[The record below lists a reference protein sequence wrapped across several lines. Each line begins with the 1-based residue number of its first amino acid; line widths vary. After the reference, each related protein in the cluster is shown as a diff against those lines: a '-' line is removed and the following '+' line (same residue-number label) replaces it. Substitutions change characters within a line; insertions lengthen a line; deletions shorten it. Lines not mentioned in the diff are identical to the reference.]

1 MRRVNFF
8 VSVHVTGSNENSFH
22 KSENQT
28 GTKLKEQG
36 MSNKQNEA
44 RICIFRQMD
53 EQINTFVMNKKD
65 ERIRQYRGNTSE

>member
-1 MRRVNFF
+1 
-8 VSVHVTGSNENSFH
+8 
-22 KSENQT
+22 
-28 GTKLKEQG
+28 

>member
-1 MRRVNFF
+1 ANL
-8 VSVHVTGSNENSFH
+8 
-22 KSENQT
+22 
-28 GTKLKEQG
+28 GTNTLAFSYAELTLKEQG
-36 MSNKQNEA
+36 MSNKQNAA